1 MPPADP
7 DAVIRRELAYHDD
20 IYSGSAQEH
29 FAEPGTRALRARM
42 VSRMRTVLALGP
54 SSRVLSLGCGIGD
67 TELRLAPFVGEV
79 VGIDLSPRGI
89 DQARADA
96 ERLGIRNARF
106 EVGSIDADLGRFD
119 AVVAVFLLHHLPDE
133 HLATLADHVAGA
145 LPATRML
152 LLTRPQSSSCQRLG
166 RPQGRPREDGAVPDG
181 GRTRTRPRAPSP
193 RCSRPRDGTP
203 GSSGSTSAP
212 PRWPAWCRLG
222 RGRITPLSAST
233 PCCDAYPACAFSAA
247 TSKWWLDTR
256 TSGPGWPCSR
266 AALKSG

>member
-29 FAEPGTRALRARM
+29 FAKPGTRALRARM

-145 LPATRML
+145 LQPRGCFYSLDPNRRRASGWVGRKVVPGKMEQYQTEDERELDPA
-152 LLTRPQSSSCQRLG
+152 
-166 RPQGRPREDGAVPDG
+166 AVAALFP
-181 GRTRTRPRAPSP
+181 
-193 RCSRPRDGTP
+193 
-203 GSSGSTSAP
+203 P
-212 PRWPAWCRLG
+212 PRWDTRVEWFDFG
-222 RGRITPLSAST
+222 ST
-233 PCCDAYPACAFSAA
+233 PVAGLVP
-247 TSKWWLDTR
+247 
-256 TSGPGWPCSR
+256 SR
-266 AALKSG
+266 AWPYHAAVGVDAVLRRVPGLRLLGSNFEVVARHAD